1 MSDAYKK
8 YRPQAPQPMLRDR
21 KWPSRTIENAPFW
34 CSVDLRDGNQALIE
48 PMGIDEKLR
57 MFSELVRIGFKE
69 IEIGFPSA
77 NDTEFEFTRT
87 LIEGGHIPDDVTI
100 QVLVQAREHL
110 IRRTFE
116 AIKGAKNVIVHMY
129 NATSEPVRRI
139 VFDRSKQEV
148 IDLAVEGA
156 RLIRSMAE
164 ELLAQGEEENIP
176 RARCMPAP
184 PEVEAQVVSEELADA
199 ENSADKP
206 LEVVTDEPSLDTPT
220 ENTTAVTPN
229 VIIEDGHT
237 FYPIPPAQ
245 RRDLSEHTDTL
256 PAEAEA
262 PADTAPRRTLGQSM
276 ASALA
281 LFGGSVKAVEQ
292 DTEVG
297 AVSDETDTADG
308 IDIIESTDSTA
319 ADEPSDAPCAPQD
332 KMNRL
337 SAIRYEYSP
346 EFFSATEPDF
356 AVEICAAV
364 MDALG
369 ATAQQPVILNLPASV
384 ENCMPNVFADQI
396 EYFCEHLPRRSAA
409 IISVHSHNDRG
420 TGVAAA
426 ELALLAGAQRVEGTL
441 FGNGE
446 RTGNC
451 DLVTMAL
458 NMMTQGIDPHLD
470 FSELSRVRSV
480 YERCTHMHVG
490 ERQPYSGDLV
500 FTAFSGSHQDAIN
513 KGMTWQDSGRSDH
526 WEVPYLPVCPADLGR
541 QYEPII
547 RINSQSGKGGAAFV
561 LQRQFGYTLPR
572 DMHPEFGM
580 AVKRVADERGCELS
594 ADDVLALLHSE
605 YIDIHAPYSLRRHSI
620 SDAVTDGGSVTTFG
634 GVLEC
639 HGNTTEIEGRGN
651 GPIDAFFDALR
662 GAGIDGFSF
671 VSYHEHG
678 IGGGSDAQAV
688 AYIELRTPDNRHIFG
703 VGVDPNINL
712 ASIKGVLCAV
722 NRAYK
727 Q

>member
-8 YRPQAPQPMLRDR
+8 YRPQAPQPVLRDR

-156 RLIRSMAE
+156 RLIRSMAD
-164 ELLAQGEEENIP
+164 ELLAQQEEEPQCSP

-184 PEVEAQVVSEELADA
+184 PEVEEEAVSEAPADTA
-199 ENSADKP
+199 EPACDALP
-206 LEVVTDEPSLDTPT
+206 EDTAAAPD
-220 ENTTAVTPN
+220 
-229 VIIEDGHT
+229 VIIEDGRT

-245 RRDLSEHTDTL
+245 RRDISTQSESAAPS
-256 PAEAEA
+256 PAEEVTTC
-262 PADTAPRRTLGQSM
+262 DTAPRRTLGQSM

-292 DTEVG
+292 DTEAE
-297 AVSDETDTADG
+297 AVSDSADG
-308 IDIIESTDSTA
+308 IDIIENTDSTA
-319 ADEPSDAPCAPQD
+319 ADEPSDAPSDAPCNAPCAPQD

-458 NMMTQGIDPHLD
+458 NMMTQGIDPQLD

-490 ERQPYSGDLV
+490 DRQPYSGDLV

-561 LQRQFGYTLPR
+561 LQRQFGYILPR